1 MECDIIEF
9 ASYADNTT
17 LYTYGQSFEEII
29 EKLEIEMSKISEWF
43 HHNGFK
49 AIWGK
54 FHFLLCP
61 VVDRPI
67 IIIGSTI
74 KASKEEVSLGSTI
87 KASKEEVLLG
97 VRIDNDLKK
106 I

>member
-1 MECDIIEF
+1 MFVLFMEYDIIEF

-49 AIWGK
+49 AI
-54 FHFLLCP
+54 
-61 VVDRPI
+61 
-67 IIIGSTI
+67 
-74 KASKEEVSLGSTI
+74 
-87 KASKEEVLLG
+87 
-97 VRIDNDLKK
+97 
-106 I
+106 